1 MFSPLKKGDTIGIY
15 SPSKPASIIAR
26 ARYERGKA
34 RLQALGLTI
43 KEGSL
48 TGKHDTYRSGTP
60 KERAQELNE
69 LLRDPTV
76 KMILPTMGGT
86 NANSM
91 LPYIDYAAIQ
101 QSPKMIVG
109 LSDVTAILL
118 AIYAKTGIPVFYGPS
133 VASTFGEYP
142 PFVHD
147 TEQYFKD
154 LFMQSVAIPYEMSLP
169 PMWTDDRLN
178 WLEKTAEKTQHDNA
192 WITVQQGRA
201 EGRLIGG
208 NINTMYGFIGTPY
221 FPQIKQG
228 DILLLEDTSKSIAIV
243 EKNFAMLKLHG
254 FFDKAAAIIL
264 GKHEQYDDLGT
275 GRKPYDVLLEQLD
288 GLAIPILADVDCCH
302 THPLHAMPLGLRVQ
316 VDATNQRIIF
326 LENWF
331 S

>member
-15 SPSKPASIIAR
+15 SPSKPASVIAR

-48 TGKHDTYRSGTP
+48 TGKNDTYRSGTP

-69 LLRDPTV
+69 LLQDPTI

-91 LPYIDYAAIQ
+91 LPYIDYAAFQ
-101 QSPKMIVG
+101 QTPKIIVG

-118 AIYAKTGIPVFYGPS
+118 AIYSKTGIPVFYGPS
-133 VASTFGEYP
+133 VASTFGEFP
-142 PFVHD
+142 PFVHY
-147 TEQYFKD
+147 TEQYFID
-154 LFMQSVAIPYEMSLP
+154 MFMHCVAIPYDMPQP
-169 PMWTDDRLN
+169 PIWTDDRLN
-178 WLEKTAEKTQHDNA
+178 WLEKTAEKTQHDNT
-192 WITVQQGRA
+192 WITVQQGCA

-221 FPQIKQG
+221 FPKIKEG
-228 DILLLEDTSKSIAIV
+228 DILLLEDTSKSIAVV

-264 GKHEQYDDLGT
+264 GKHEQYDDEGT
-275 GRKPYDVLLEQLD
+275 GRKPYDVLVEQLD
-288 GLAIPILADVDCCH
+288 GLAIPILAEVDCCH
-302 THPLHAMPLGLRVQ
+302 THPLHAMPFGLRVK
-316 VDATNQRIIF
+316 VDATKKRISF

>member
-1 MFSPLKKGDTIGIY
+1 MFSPLTKGDIIGIY
-15 SPSKPASIIAR
+15 SPSKPATAIAK

-34 RLQALGLTI
+34 RLEALGFTL

-48 TGKHDTYRSGTP
+48 TGKEDFYRSGTP
-60 KERAQELNE
+60 KERAEELNA
-69 LLRDPTV
+69 LLRDPHI

-91 LPYIDYAAIQ
+91 LPYLDYEAFQ
-101 QSPKMIVG
+101 HNPKILVG

-118 AIYAKTGIPVFYGPS
+118 AMYAKTGIPVFYGPS
-133 VASTFGEYP
+133 VASTFGEFP
-142 PFVHD
+142 PFVHY

-154 LFMQSVAIPYEMSLP
+154 LFLRSLSIPYDIPIP
-169 PMWTDDRLN
+169 PIWTDDRVN
-178 WLEKTAEKTQHDNA
+178 WLERTTEKTQHPNS
-192 WITVQQGRA
+192 WITVQPGIA

-221 FPQIKQG
+221 FPQIKEG
-228 DILLLEDTSKSIAIV
+228 DILLLEDTSKTIAVV

-254 FFDKAAAIIL
+254 FFEKVSAIIL
-264 GKHEQYDDLGT
+264 GKHEQYDDLGS

-288 GLAIPILADVDCCH
+288 GRRIPIIADVDCCH
-302 THPLHAMPLGLRVQ
+302 THPLHAMPIGLRVR
-316 VDATNQRIIF
+316 VDSTNKQITF

>member
-15 SPSKPASIIAR
+15 SPSKPASVIAR

-48 TGKHDTYRSGTP
+48 TGKNDTYRSGTP
-60 KERAQELNE
+60 KERAQEFNA

-118 AIYAKTGIPVFYGPS
+118 AIYAKAGIPVFYGPS
-133 VASTFGEYP
+133 VASTFGEFP
-142 PFVHD
+142 PFVHY

-154 LFMQSVAIPYEMSLP
+154 MFMQSLTLPYDMPLP
-169 PMWTDDRLN
+169 PIWTDDRLN

-192 WITVQQGRA
+192 WITVQQGSA

-221 FPQIKQG
+221 FPKIKEG
-228 DILLLEDTSKSIAIV
+228 DILLLEDTSKSIAVV

-264 GKHEQYDDLGT
+264 GKHEQYDDEGT
-275 GRKPYDVLLEQLD
+275 GRKPYDVLVEQLD
-288 GLAIPILADVDCCH
+288 GLAIPILAEVDCCH
-302 THPLHAMPLGLRVQ
+302 THPLHAMPLGLQVK
-316 VDATNQRIIF
+316 VDATKKHISF

-331 S
+331 A

>member
-15 SPSKPASIIAR
+15 SPSKPASVIAR

-34 RLQALGLTI
+34 RLQALGFTI

-48 TGKHDTYRSGTP
+48 TGKKDTYRSGTP
-60 KERAQELNE
+60 KERAQEFND
-69 LLRDPTV
+69 LLKDPTV
-76 KMILPTMGGT
+76 KMIMPTMGGT

-91 LPYIDYAAIQ
+91 LPYLDYAAIQ
-101 QSPKMIVG
+101 QSPKILIG

-133 VASTFGEYP
+133 VASTFGEFP
-142 PFVHD
+142 PFVNY
-147 TEQYFKD
+147 TEQYFLK
-154 LFMQSVAIPYEMSLP
+154 LFTQSMSFPYEMPIP
-169 PMWTDDRLN
+169 PIWTDDRVN
-178 WLEKTAEKTQHDNA
+178 WLEKTAEKTQHANA
-192 WITVQQGRA
+192 WVTVQQGVA

-221 FPQIKQG
+221 FPQVKKG
-228 DILLLEDTSKSIAIV
+228 DILLLEDTSKSIDVV

-254 FFDKAAAIIL
+254 YFDKIAAIIL
-264 GKHEQYDDLGT
+264 GKHEQYDDEGT

-288 GLAIPILADVDCCH
+288 GLAIPILAEVDCCH
-302 THPLHAMPLGLRVQ
+302 THPLHAMPLGLRVK
-316 VDATNQRIIF
+316 VDATNKRIAF
-326 LENWF
+326 LESWF